1 MNNILFVGN
10 ARYTLPLN
18 KTLEKKF
25 IGLKELGNIFVIAFS
40 NSNKKI
46 IRENVVN
53 FYLMP
58 LYKSEILKYIFYI
71 WHIFLGTIK
80 ICFKNKIDI
89 IIAQSPIEGFFIV
102 GAKKI
107 LWFLRKK
114 PRLIIE
120 LHGDWESA
128 PLLYNQARQN
138 ILYKYL
144 LKIFNYFSFK
154 NADALRTVSK
164 TLASKIKINK
174 PVYVFPTY
182 TEIEPFLDANDNLDK
197 KNKIIFIGQL
207 TYLKGVQYLIKSVA
221 ELKKQYSDI
230 NLTIIGDGD
239 YKKDLQDLIK
249 KKNLQD
255 RCFFKGSVDQSEIIN
270 EMENSLV
277 LVLPSLTEGLPRVI
291 IEAMACGLPVI
302 GTKVGGIPE
311 LIADNENGFL
321 ISPKNSDELEEKIK
335 YFLENKEKAMS
346 MGGLG
351 KKYILENF
359 STEKYINNYQQMI
372 KDTIKI

>member
-144 LKIFNYFSFK
+144 LKIFNYFFSK

>member
-1 MNNILFVGN
+1 M
-10 ARYTLPLN
+10 
-18 KTLEKKF
+18 
-25 IGLKELGNIFVIAFS
+25 
-40 NSNKKI
+40 
-46 IRENVVN
+46 
-53 FYLMP
+53 
-58 LYKSEILKYIFYI
+58 
-71 WHIFLGTIK
+71 H
-80 ICFKNKIDI
+80 
-89 IIAQSPIEGFFIV
+89 
-102 GAKKI
+102 
-107 LWFLRKK
+107 
-114 PRLIIE
+114 
-120 LHGDWESA
+120 
-128 PLLYNQARQN
+128 
-138 ILYKYL
+138 
-144 LKIFNYFSFK
+144 NYFSFK